1 MKLSEQIAQTCCGVL
16 ADKQEMINKAKG
28 LEAKVMELY
37 AELANSV
44 SKKAYRELLLKVKI
58 DNE

>member
-16 ADKQEMINKAKG
+16 ADKQEMIEKAECIERAIK
-28 LEAKVMELY
+28 LYEERILKLQRRLMEL
-37 AELANSV
+37 
-44 SKKAYRELLLKVKI
+44 